1 MALVD
6 SQLKDGKSA
15 GTGLELRDETPALG
29 VALVLMLMFM
39 GATLPTPLYI
49 IYRDELHFSQI
60 TLTLIYAVYFGGA
73 ITTAFFFGR
82 LSDETGRRVAILAAV
97 AISMVATF
105 VFLFADSIPML
116 FLGRL
121 LSGLGIPLAA
131 SAGTAW
137 LAELCDGRCKAASL
151 SAGATLA
158 GLGLGPLV
166 AGIVAEYAPAP
177 LVMPFLILLA
187 LGIAA
192 AAITWLLPET
202 VRHRVRWAK
211 LSLRPRVGVPR
222 SILGAFAAP
231 AVTGFSAFSL
241 LGFYSALTPSLL
253 QRSLHVES
261 HAIGGAVV
269 FELYAVATLVL
280 LRDAVAERAR
290 RHAVGARIAHPGARA
305 SRRCERAPSLP
316 LLLIGAAVGGAAAA
330 LGYRGSLQLVNTIA
344 PADARAETVSTYL
357 VFCYAGVSL
366 PVIGIG
372 LLSAAETPAIADA
385 SFAIVIAAFAL
396 LAIAVDVRSHRRHVA
411 VRMRLHARRQAGGD
425 GRCV

>member
-192 AAITWLLPET
+192 AAITWRLPET
-202 VRHRVRWAK
+202 VRHCVRWAK

-280 LRDAVAERAR
+280 LATQWLS
-290 RHAVGARIAHPGARA
+290 ARA
-305 SRRCERAPSLP
+305 AMLWGLALLIPALALLVVASDAPSLP
-316 LLLIGAAVGGAAAA
+316 LLLIGAAVGGDAAA

-396 LAIAVDVRSHRRHVA
+396 LAIAVDVRSHRRQFPSSCPGPGQ
-411 VRMRLHARRQAGGD
+411 ARG
-425 GRCV
+425 